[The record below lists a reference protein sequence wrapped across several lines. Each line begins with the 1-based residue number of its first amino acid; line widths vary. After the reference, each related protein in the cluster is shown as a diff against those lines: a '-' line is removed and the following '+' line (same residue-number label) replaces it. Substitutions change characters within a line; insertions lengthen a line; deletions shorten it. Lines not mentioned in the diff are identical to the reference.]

1 MLQLPLSVYL
11 FNVSKK
17 DLRQASMDILLMSLL
32 LNRCFPTGLLVIHNW
47 AFFLIVYLLFKFLNL
62 ALYMEQWPSG

>member
-17 DLRQASMDILLMSLL
+17 DSRQASMDILLMSLL

-47 AFFLIVYLLFKFLNL
+47 IFFPHCLP
-62 ALYMEQWPSG
+62 ALQFPQLSTIYGAMA